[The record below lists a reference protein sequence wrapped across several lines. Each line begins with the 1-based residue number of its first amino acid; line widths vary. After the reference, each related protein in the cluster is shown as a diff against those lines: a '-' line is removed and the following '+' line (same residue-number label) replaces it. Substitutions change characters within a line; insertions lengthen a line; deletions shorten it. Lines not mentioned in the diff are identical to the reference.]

1 MRRLPLAPLFVLTA
15 LTLSAF
21 AGGCG
26 SYFADDQPLSS
37 RDEYNYRSTPSQP
50 QTVVLRDL
58 RTDEVLRTWEIPVD
72 KKLFVRFLK
81 GDEGT
86 VGQPYPDEC
95 EWVYYPITM
104 WNPPLEHR
112 ERFKVPTSMARRL
125 ELTLRPGPELPAN
138 MKPADVPMP
147 PSDLPP
153 VK

>member
-1 MRRLPLAPLFVLTA
+1 MPRLPLLAFTVLA
-15 LTLSAF
+15 LSAF
-21 AGGCG
+21 AGGCN

-58 RTDEVLRTWEIPVD
+58 RTEEVLRTWEIPVD
-72 KKLFVRFLK
+72 QKLFVRFLK
-81 GDEGT
+81 GDEST
-86 VGQPYPDEC
+86 VGQAYPDEC
-95 EWVYYPITM
+95 ECLYYPITM

-112 ERFKVPTSMARRL
+112 ERFKVPPSTARRL
-125 ELTLRPGPELPAN
+125 ELFVRPGPELPGS

-147 PSDLPP
+147 PGDLPP